1 MDSEVVKWL
10 LSGPEWLRYAVNKQ
24 LLDRKP
30 DPQAVGDLQIQRL
43 LTILVSDG
51 GLDSIMDGTASYKN
65 EVFWYL
71 YFLADIGFTA
81 TELSLESD
89 LQRILELEDEEHKF
103 LLSQEMKPDYFCI
116 SSILLYSLAQMSGVC
131 KTKLLPHVE
140 TILAAQRL
148 DGGWHCAKSRAI
160 GGRLEGSDSCP
171 MDNLNILMLLSSY
184 ESYREDSRL
193 DGAIDLLLKHW
204 EYRVDKWRPYGF
216 GVGTQYLKLRYPE
229 EKYGIL
235 RVLDVLSCYPRA
247 LRSEAFSSM
256 FEMVKQK
263 SPEGCY
269 FAESVRRSFSDFDF
283 GQKKEP
289 SRWITFLVA
298 RIEKRMGAG
307 K

>member
-1 MDSEVVKWL
+1 
-10 LSGPEWLRYAVNKQ
+10 
-24 LLDRKP
+24 
-30 DPQAVGDLQIQRL
+30 
-43 LTILVSDG
+43 
-51 GLDSIMDGTASYKN
+51 
-65 EVFWYL
+65 
-71 YFLADIGFTA
+71 
-81 TELSLESD
+81 
-89 LQRILELEDEEHKF
+89 
-103 LLSQEMKPDYFCI
+103 
-116 SSILLYSLAQMSGVC
+116 
-131 KTKLLPHVE
+131 
-140 TILAAQRL
+140 
-148 DGGWHCAKSRAI
+148 
-160 GGRLEGSDSCP
+160 